1 MSVESTPFRE
11 PSEPE
16 RGLLATVARLAT
28 DVDPAWIEGVKVRPM
43 NDGGMGS
50 LELAPPVASGS
61 QRRFGR
67 KVAEYQ
73 FTDADGV
80 EVLVSLNVDT
90 DGRPLE
96 LDVWKT
102 DFSPVVRIPTLV
114 DRRSI

>member
-1 MSVESTPFRE
+1 MSAESIPFRD

-16 RGLLATVARLAT
+16 RGLLAALARLAA
-28 DVDPAWIEGVKVRPM
+28 DVDPGWLEGVKVRPM

-50 LELAPPVASGS
+50 LELVPRGVHGS

-90 DGRPLE
+90 DGRPFE

-102 DFSPVVRIPTLV
+102 DFSPLMRTPTFFPG
-114 DRRSI
+114 